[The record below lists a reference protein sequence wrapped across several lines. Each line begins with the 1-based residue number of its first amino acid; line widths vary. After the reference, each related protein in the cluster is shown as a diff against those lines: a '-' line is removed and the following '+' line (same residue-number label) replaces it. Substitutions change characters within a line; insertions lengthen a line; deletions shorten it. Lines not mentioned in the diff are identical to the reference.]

1 MAFRAECL
9 AICGDSVLARTLFG
23 TDGIRGVAGEP
34 PLDARTAY
42 AVGFALGDFA
52 RHLDAEPAV
61 LIGMDTRE
69 SGPWL
74 AASVAGGLHAQ
85 GVRCHFAGVLTT
97 PGVAYL
103 TRTGRYVAGVMISA
117 SHNPFQD
124 NGIKVFS
131 HAGLKFPDEREEQLE
146 QRILQFLASGAPA
159 EPLVLEEDRA
169 FDEQYMGFL
178 ASTMPI
184 GLKGVRMV
192 VDGGNGAAHQLG
204 PEVLRR
210 LGAEVIPIHCQP
222 DGRNINLQCGALH
235 LDSLREAVVHHGAD
249 LGVAFDGDADRALFV
264 DSIGNVVDGDGV
276 LYVCGLHY
284 KERNRLHAASGLPA
298 VVATVMSNLG
308 LEVALRDAGV
318 GLLRTAVGDKYVLQE
333 MLASDLLL
341 GGEQS
346 GHIIFRDFATTGD
359 GILSCLRV
367 LEVMAE
373 TGRSLNG
380 LVENFAVFPQKLVNI
395 PVREKRPLAEIPSV
409 HAEIEQA
416 ERELGDAGRVLV
428 RYSGTELLA
437 RVMIEARHI
446 EDVER
451 LCESISAAIRRELG
465 VG

>member
-1 MAFRAECL
+1 M
-9 AICGDSVLARTLFG
+9 
-23 TDGIRGVAGEP
+23 AGEP
-34 PLDARTAY
+34 PLDARTAF
-42 AVGFALGDFA
+42 AVGFALGEFA
-52 RHLDAEPAV
+52 RHLDSDPAV

-103 TRTGRYVAGVMISA
+103 TKTGRYVAGVMISA

-131 HAGLKFPDEREEQLE
+131 HAGLKFPDEREELLE
-146 QRILQFLASGAPA
+146 AGILEFLSSSAIA
-159 EPLVLEEDRA
+159 EPLALEEDRA
-169 FDEQYMGFL
+169 FDEQYMGYL

-184 GLKGVRMV
+184 GLRGTRIV
-192 VDGGNGAAHQLG
+192 VDGGNGAAFQLG
-204 PEVLRR
+204 PELLRR
-210 LGAEVIPIHCQP
+210 LGADVVPIHCQP
-222 DGRNINLQCGALH
+222 DGRNINLHCGALH
-235 LDSLREAVVHHGAD
+235 LDSLCEAVVREGAH
-249 LGVAFDGDADRALFV
+249 LGVAFDGDADRALFA
-264 DSIGNVVDGDGV
+264 DGRGRVVDGDGV
-276 LYVCGLHY
+276 LYLCGLHY

-308 LEVALRDAGV
+308 LEVALRDAGI

-346 GHIIFRDFATTGD
+346 GHIIFREFATTGD

-367 LEVMAE
+367 LEVMGE
-373 TGRSLNG
+373 SGKSLDE
-380 LVENFAVFPQKLVNI
+380 LVEDFAVFPQKLVNI
-395 PVREKRPLAEIPSV
+395 RVREKRPFAEIPAV
-409 HAEIEQA
+409 QTEIDRAEA
-416 ERELGDAGRVLV
+416 ELGDAGRVLV

-451 LCESISAAIRRELG
+451 LCARIAEPIRREIG
-465 VG
+465 AES

>member
-1 MAFRAECL
+1 M
-9 AICGDSVLARTLFG
+9 ARTLFG
-23 TDGIRGVAGEP
+23 TDGIRGVAGQP

-42 AVGFALGDFA
+42 AVGFALGEFA
-52 RHLDAEPAV
+52 SHLDADPAV

-74 AASVAGGLHAQ
+74 AASVAGGLNAQ

-131 HAGLKFPDEREEQLE
+131 HAGLKFPDEREELLE
-146 QRILQFLASGAPA
+146 RSIHAFMAGDAPTVPLA
-159 EPLVLEEDRA
+159 LDEDRA
-169 FDEQYMGFL
+169 FDEQYMGYL
-178 ASTMPI
+178 ASTMPV
-184 GLKGVRMV
+184 GLKGIRIV
-192 VDGGNGAAHQLG
+192 VDGGNGAGYQLG

-210 LGAEVIPIHCQP
+210 LGVDVVTIHCSP
-222 DGRNINLQCGALH
+222 DGRNINLDCGALH
-235 LDSLREAVVHHGAD
+235 LESLCEAVVREKAN

-264 DSIGNVVDGDGV
+264 DGRGRVVDGDGV

-298 VVATVMSNLG
+298 VVSTVMSNLG
-308 LEVALRDAGV
+308 LEVALRKAGV

-346 GHIIFRDFATTGD
+346 GHVIFREFATTGD

-367 LEVMAE
+367 LEVMRE
-373 TGRSLNG
+373 TGRALEDLLSG
-380 LVENFAVFPQKLVNI
+380 FAVFPQRLVNI
-395 PVREKRPLAEIPSV
+395 RVTEKRPFVEIPGLPQ
-409 HAEIEQA
+409 EIERA
-416 ERELGDAGRVLV
+416 EQELGEAGRVLV

-437 RVMIEARHI
+437 RVMIEARQQ
-446 EDVER
+446 EVVDR
-451 LCESISAAIRRELG
+451 LCERIAEAIRREIG
-465 VG
+465 VA

>member
-1 MAFRAECL
+1 M
-9 AICGDSVLARTLFG
+9 ARTLFG
-23 TDGIRGVAGEP
+23 TDGIRGVAGQP

-52 RHLDAEPAV
+52 RHLDSEPAV
-61 LIGMDTRE
+61 LLGMDTRE

-74 AASVAGGLHAQ
+74 AASVAGGLSAQ
-85 GVRCHFAGVLTT
+85 GVRCDFAGVLTT
-97 PGVAYL
+97 PGVAHL

-117 SHNPFQD
+117 SHNPFHD

-131 HAGLKFPDEREEQLE
+131 HAGLKFPDEREEELE
-146 QRILQFLASGAPA
+146 KGIHAFLASHA
-159 EPLVLEEDRA
+159 EAASVVMEEDRA

-178 ASTMPI
+178 ASTMPH
-184 GLKGVRMV
+184 GLRGTRIV
-192 VDGGNGAAHQLG
+192 VDAGNGAAWRIG

-210 LGAEVIPIHCQP
+210 LGADVIAIHCNP

-235 LDSLREAVVHHGAD
+235 LESLQQAVIRVRAD

-264 DSIGNVVDGDGV
+264 DGTGSVVDGDGV

-284 KERNRLHAASGLPA
+284 KDRNRLHAASGLPA

-308 LEVALRDAGV
+308 LEVALRDAGI

-346 GHIIFRDFATTGD
+346 GHVIFREFATTGD
-359 GILSCLRV
+359 GILSCLRI
-367 LEVMAE
+367 LEVMRE
-373 TGRSLNG
+373 TGRSLES
-380 LVENFAVFPQKLVNI
+380 LVEDFAVFPQKLLNI
-395 PVREKRPLAEIPSV
+395 PVREKRPLEKMPKVQAEISR
-409 HAEIEQA
+409 AEQ
-416 ERELGDAGRVLV
+416 ELGDSGRVLV
-428 RYSGTELLA
+428 RYSGTELLL

-451 LCESISAAIRRELG
+451 LCTRIADQIRREIG
-465 VG
+465 VA

>member
-1 MAFRAECL
+1 M
-9 AICGDSVLARTLFG
+9 ARTLFG
-23 TDGIRGVAGEP
+23 TDGIRGVAGQP
-34 PLDARTAY
+34 PLDARTAF
-42 AVGFALGDFA
+42 AVGFALGELA

-74 AASVAGGLHAQ
+74 AESVAGGLHAQ
-85 GVRCHFAGVLTT
+85 GVHCHFAGVLTT

-131 HAGLKFPDEREEQLE
+131 HAGLKFPDEREELLE
-146 QRILQFLASGAPA
+146 ASIHAFLRSDAPA
-159 EPLVLEEDRA
+159 EALPLQEDRA

-178 ASTMPI
+178 ASTMPV
-184 GLKGVRMV
+184 GLTGIRMV
-192 VDGGNGAAHQLG
+192 VDGGNGAAYRLG

-210 LGAEVIPIHCQP
+210 LGAEVVTIHCQP
-222 DGRNINLQCGALH
+222 NGRNINLDCGALH
-235 LDSLREAVVHHGAD
+235 LESLCEAVVREKAD

-264 DSIGNVVDGDGV
+264 DGQGKVVDGDGV
-276 LYVCGLHY
+276 LYLCGLHY
-284 KERNRLHAASGLPA
+284 KQRNRLHAASGLPA

-308 LEVALRDAGV
+308 LEVALREAGV

-346 GHIIFRDFATTGD
+346 GHLIFREYATTGD

-367 LEVMAE
+367 LEVMRD
-373 TGRSLNG
+373 TGKTLRE
-380 LVENFAVFPQKLVNI
+380 LVRPFAVFPQRLVNI
-395 PVREKRPLAEIPSV
+395 RVTEKRPFAEIPTV
-409 HAEIEQA
+409 QAEIEGA
-416 ERELGDAGRVLV
+416 EQELGNAGRVLV
-428 RYSGTELLA
+428 RYSGTEPLA
-437 RVMIEARHI
+437 RVMIEARLQQ
-446 EDVER
+446 DVDR
-451 LCESISAAIRRELG
+451 LCERIAAAIRQEIG
-465 VG
+465 AE

>member
-1 MAFRAECL
+1 LERK
-9 AICGDSVLARTLFG
+9 LFG

-34 PLDARTAY
+34 PLDARTAF
-42 AVGFALGDFA
+42 AVGLALGEFA

-74 AASVAGGLHAQ
+74 AASVAGGLDAQ

-124 NGIKVFS
+124 NGIKIFS
-131 HAGLKFPDEREEQLE
+131 HAGLKFPDEREGLLE
-146 QRILQFLASGAPA
+146 QSIQQFLGSDAPA
-159 EPLVLEEDRA
+159 PPIELQEDRA

-178 ASTMPI
+178 ASTMPA
-184 GLKGVRMV
+184 GLGGIRIV
-192 VDGGNGAAHQLG
+192 VDGGNGSASALG

-210 LGAEVIPIHCQP
+210 LGAEVVTIHCQP
-222 DGRNINLQCGALH
+222 SGRNINLHCGALH
-235 LDSLREAVVHHGAD
+235 LDSLREAVVREKAH

-264 DSIGNVVDGDGV
+264 DAGGNIVDGDGV
-276 LYVCGLHY
+276 LYLCGLHF

-346 GHIIFRDFATTGD
+346 GHIIFREYATTGD

-367 LEVMAE
+367 LEIMRE
-373 TGRSLNG
+373 TGYSLEK
-380 LVENFAVFPQKLVNI
+380 LVENFAVFPQKLVN
-395 PVREKRPLAEIPSV
+395 VRVRQKRPFAEMPSV
-409 HAEIEQA
+409 QAEIEQA
-416 ERELGDAGRVLV
+416 LEELGEAGRVLV

-437 RVMIEARHI
+437 RVMIEARHS

-451 LCESISAAIRRELG
+451 LCARIAAAIEREIG
-465 VG
+465 MESHPR

>member
-1 MAFRAECL
+1 M
-9 AICGDSVLARTLFG
+9 
-23 TDGIRGVAGEP
+23 
-34 PLDARTAY
+34 
-42 AVGFALGDFA
+42 GFALGDLA
-52 RHLDAEPAV
+52 RSLDPEPAV

-69 SGPWL
+69 SGAWL
-74 AASVAGGLHAQ
+74 AASVAGGLAAQ

-131 HAGLKFPDEREEQLE
+131 HAGLKFPDEREELLE
-146 QRILQFLASGAPA
+146 AQILRFLASDAPA
-159 EPLVLEEDRA
+159 KPLALEEDSA

-178 ASTMPI
+178 VSTMPV
-184 GLKGVRMV
+184 GLRGIRVV
-192 VDGGNGAAHQLG
+192 VDGGNGAAYRLG

-210 LGAEVIPIHCQP
+210 LGAEVVPIHCQP
-222 DGRNINLQCGALH
+222 DGRNINLDCGALH
-235 LDSLREAVVHHGAD
+235 VEALREAVVREGAH
-249 LGVAFDGDADRALFV
+249 LGVAFDGDADRAMFV
-264 DSIGNVVDGDGV
+264 DARGSVVNGDGV
-276 LYVCGLHY
+276 LYLCGLHY
-284 KERNRLHAASGLPA
+284 KDRNRLHAASGLPA

-308 LEVALRDAGV
+308 LEVALRDAGI

-346 GHIIFRDFATTGD
+346 GHLIFREFATTGD

-373 TGRSLNG
+373 TGQSLET
-380 LVENFAVFPQKLVNI
+380 LVRDFAVFPQKLVNI
-395 PVREKRPLAEIPSV
+395 RVRERRPFAEIATV
-409 HAEIEQA
+409 QAEIDRAEQ
-416 ERELGDAGRVLV
+416 ELGDAGRVLV

-437 RVMIEARHI
+437 RVMIEARHL

-451 LCESISAAIRRELG
+451 LCARIAEPIRRELG
-465 VG
+465 AD